1 MADDLDPLLRSAMK
15 TLDDEVPSGYFEA
28 LPDQV
33 LAKLVPGGEVPMQQT
48 GTPNRDANLVAA
60 QAATRAASPLNDP
73 NLAVEAA
80 APTATAAPREEDS
93 GLHDIRSLAQSTRQR
108 VSKRMTTSPPPMG
121 DQDVLAGASASWK
134 NLALPQPAR
143 MVSLPEIE
151 SLPSKAEIKASQKA
165 AAKAEYQV
173 PAAPAAAAA
182 AASAS
187 TSGAVAYQASFS
199 SFQQKP
205 KNGNKGRTIAI
216 VGVLAAAAAGVAVF
230 VATQKSD
237 DKVAAPRVAQRGG
250 GPDLGV
256 DKDKMNKLDEATA
269 KLEAD
274 HRAALAAAESPL
286 TVAAAPV
293 TGAEYVAETKVAE
306 KQAVPAPSKVAHAGK
321 PGAVGGKGKADTSI
335 AADASVAKTEGKKAA
350 GKEQDPSFDALLREA
365 GVREKKDVVKLDK
378 KELTTEEFKKGMGA
392 ITAKA
397 QACYKGM
404 QGSANVKLTIA
415 PSGQVSKV
423 TVNGAFAGKPE
434 ADCVSAAVKSASFP
448 AWDGGPQSF
457 GYPILLSE

>member
-173 PAAPAAAAA
+173 PAAPAAA
-182 AASAS
+182 SAS
-187 TSGAVAYQASFS
+187 TSGAVAYQPSFS

-230 VATQKSD
+230 VATQKSA

-274 HRAALAAAESPL
+274 HRAALAAAEAPPA
-286 TVAAAPV
+286 VAAAPV
-293 TGAEYVAETKVAE
+293 TGAGDVTETKVAE

-321 PGAVGGKGKADTSI
+321 PGAVGGKGKADMSI

-365 GVREKKDVVKLDK
+365 GVKEKKDVVKLDK

>member
-33 LAKLVPGGEVPMQQT
+33 LAKLVLGGEVAMQQT
-48 GTPNRDANLVAA
+48 GTPNRDANTVA
-60 QAATRAASPLNDP
+60 AATRAASPLNDP
-73 NLAVEAA
+73 NLVVEAA
-80 APTATAAPREEDS
+80 APAPALAPREEDS

-121 DQDVLAGASASWK
+121 DEDVLGGASASWK
-134 NLALPQPAR
+134 NLALPQPAK
-143 MVSLPEIE
+143 MVSLPELE
-151 SLPSKAEIKASQKA
+151 SLPSKAEIKAAQKA
-165 AAKAEYQV
+165 AKVEAQAPV
-173 PAAPAAAAA
+173 AVAAVAP
-182 AASAS
+182 AS
-187 TSGAVAYQASFS
+187 TSGAVAYQPSFS
-199 SFQQKP
+199 SLQRKP
-205 KNGNKGRTIAI
+205 ANSNKGRTIAI
-216 VGVLAAAAAGVAVF
+216 VGVLVAAAAGVAVF

-237 DKVAAPRVAQRGG
+237 DKVAAPQVAQRGG

-274 HRAALAAAESPL
+274 HRAALAAAEAPPVG
-286 TVAAAPV
+286 TAAPSA
-293 TGAEYVAETKVAE
+293 GAGDAAPQETKVAE
-306 KQAVPAPSKVAHAGK
+306 KQSPPSKAGVVHAGK
-321 PGAVGGKGKADTSI
+321 PGAKSAKAEASI
-335 AADASVAKTEGKKAA
+335 APEAPVVAKPEGKKSA
-350 GKEQDPSFDALLREA
+350 GGEQDPSFDALLKEA
-365 GVREKKDVVKLDK
+365 GVKEKKEVVKLDK
-378 KELTTEEFKKGMGA
+378 KQLSTEEFKKGMGA

-397 QACYKGM
+397 QACYKGT

-415 PSGQVSKV
+415 SSGQVSKV
-423 TVNGAFAGKPE
+423 TINGAFAGKPE

-448 AWDGGPQSF
+448 AWDGGPQTF

>member
-33 LAKLVPGGEVPMQQT
+33 LAKLVSGGEVAMQQT
-48 GTPNRDANLVAA
+48 GTPNRDANTVA
-60 QAATRAASPLNDP
+60 AATRAASPLNDP
-73 NLAVEAA
+73 NLAVEVAA
-80 APTATAAPREEDS
+80 SAAAPREEDS

-121 DQDVLAGASASWK
+121 DEDVLGGASASWK
-134 NLALPQPAR
+134 NLALPQPAK
-143 MVSLPEIE
+143 MVSLPELE
-151 SLPSKAEIKASQKA
+151 SLPSKAEIKAAQKA
-165 AAKAEYQV
+165 AKIESQAPV
-173 PAAPAAAAA
+173 PVAAVAPANA
-182 AASAS
+182 
-187 TSGAVAYQASFS
+187 SGAVAYQPSFS

-205 KNGNKGRTIAI
+205 ANSNKGRTIAI
-216 VGVLAAAAAGVAVF
+216 VGVLVAAAAGVAVF

-237 DKVAAPRVAQRGG
+237 DKVAAPQVAQRGG
-250 GPDLGV
+250 GPDLGL

-274 HRAALAAAESPL
+274 HRAALAAAEAPPVG
-286 TVAAAPV
+286 TAAPSA
-293 TGAEYVAETKVAE
+293 GAGDVAPQETKVAE
-306 KQAVPAPSKVAHAGK
+306 KQPAPAKAGVVHAGK
-321 PGAVGGKGKADTSI
+321 PGAKNAKADPSI
-335 AADASVAKTEGKKAA
+335 APEVARTDGKKSA
-350 GKEQDPSFDALLREA
+350 GAEQDPSFDALLREA
-365 GVREKKDVVKLDK
+365 GVKEKKEVAKLDK
-378 KELTTEEFKKGMGA
+378 KQLSTEEFKKGMGA

-397 QACYKGM
+397 QACYKGT
-404 QGSANVKLTIA
+404 QGSANVKLTIS

-423 TVNGAFAGKPE
+423 TINGAFAGKPE